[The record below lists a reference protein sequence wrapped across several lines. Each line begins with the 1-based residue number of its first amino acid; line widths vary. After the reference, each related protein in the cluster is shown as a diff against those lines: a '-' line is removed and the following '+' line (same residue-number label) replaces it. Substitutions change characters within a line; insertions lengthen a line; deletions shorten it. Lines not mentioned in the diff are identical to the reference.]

1 MPIMVNGVQ
10 VDITALNNASPVIK
24 QVASDIGGLETSAA
38 QAARGTSGINSEM
51 QSAEVTAANYATAI
65 GMVTTAVT
73 LMVGAYNLGEIG
85 AQNTRLMESGET
97 LARSY
102 GDSLDNIISKVNE
115 ASLGTVSNMS
125 IIESSN
131 KAMMLGVSGSA
142 EQLASLMEIAALRG
156 RAMGISTTQ
165 AFDDMVRGIGRMS
178 PMILD
183 NLGIVVDAEGTYGAY
198 AQSIGK
204 SSSELTRS
212 EKIQALLNK
221 VIEEGNE
228 LLDDAGGLVDD
239 NAAKYERLEAR
250 VDDYQATLA
259 MAIDNAINPSIEGF
273 LSMADAMDAAT
284 DATGFTDQRSRI
296 YLGAMQLEID
306 KQKELEQR
314 IQDTSAARWEGMAS
328 MYETVKA
335 AGELSG
341 AFLSVSGADEV
352 AVEGAIKVQEAYDKY
367 NDTLSD
373 LQIDHDELI
382 AKKQELIEQG
392 WSPESE
398 KIQDVNDRL
407 AENEQK
413 QKDVTEAMKGTLDQM
428 LINTAMAGLD
438 ADAQLALAR
447 ATGQINDAA
456 YVALSSQQDLKK
468 QYDDGLISA
477 QEYADKTM
485 ALRDAISRLE
495 SKGITITVDAILNEI
510 RNVYQ
515 NTIGSYYS
523 DMNKGGGNAYGYADG
538 TDGWMTVPPGYPN
551 DSYPV
556 MMQSGERFAVIPA
569 GDNAAPISGGM
580 GGMGGGNV
588 YNLNVQIGNHLG
600 DEENLRNSL
609 YPHFIELVHRA
620 ESDGHIKSQ
629 G

>member
-1 MPIMVNGVQ
+1 MPLVVNGVQ

-38 QAARGTSGINSEM
+38 QASRGTSGMNSEM
-51 QSAEVTAANYATAI
+51 ESAEITAMNYATAI

-73 LMVGAYNLGEIG
+73 VMVGAYNLGEIG
-85 AQNTRLMESGET
+85 AQNTRLMESGIN

-102 GDSLDNIISKVNE
+102 GDSMDNIIAKVSE

-142 EQLASLMEIAALRG
+142 EELASLMEIAALRG

-198 AQSIGK
+198 ADSIGK

-221 VIEEGNE
+221 VINEGNK
-228 LLDDAGGLVDD
+228 LLEDAGGLVDD

-250 VDDYQATLA
+250 IDNYQATLA
-259 MAIDNAINPSIEGF
+259 MAVDEAINPSIEAF
-273 LSMADAMDAAT
+273 LNMSDAMDRASE
-284 DATGFTDQRSRI
+284 ATGFTDQRSRI
-296 YLGAMQLEID
+296 YLGAMQLEVE
-306 KQKELEQR
+306 KQQELEER
-314 IQDTSAARWEGMAS
+314 INATSTARWEGLAS
-328 MYETVKA
+328 MYETVTA
-335 AGELSG
+335 TEAVAESFFTI
-341 AFLSVSGADEV
+341 AGADED
-352 AVEGAIKVQEAYDKY
+352 AVKGAIKVKEAYDDYGMK
-367 NDTLSD
+367 LSD
-373 LQIDHDELI
+373 LQLDHDELLL
-382 AKKQELIEQG
+382 KKQELLDQG
-392 WSPESE
+392 WGPESE
-398 KIQDVNDRL
+398 KIQSVNEKL

-413 QKDVTEAMKGTLDQM
+413 QKDVTTAMQGTLEQM
-428 LINTAMAGLD
+428 LLNTAAAGLD
-438 ADAQLALAR
+438 AEAQLALAR
-447 ATGQINDAA
+447 ATGQIDEESYA
-456 YVALSSQQDLKK
+456 ALSAQQALKG
-468 QYDDGLISA
+468 QYDAGLLTA
-477 QEYADKTM
+477 QQYADNTM
-485 ALRDAISRLE
+485 VLKDAIASLE
-495 SKGITITVDAILNEI
+495 SKKVTITVDAILNEI
-510 RNVYQ
+510 RNSFQSSV
-515 NTIGSYYS
+515 GSYYS
-523 DMNKGGGNAYGYADG
+523 NLNSGGGNAYGYAEG

-580 GGMGGGNV
+580 GGGGSTVIQFNINTPV
-588 YNLNVQIGNHLG
+588 NIM
-600 DEENLRNSL
+600 DEEKAVNVLT
-609 YPHFIELVHRA
+609 P
-620 ESDGHIKSQ
+620 
-629 G
+629 

>member
-1 MPIMVNGVQ
+1 MPLVVNGVQ

-38 QAARGTSGINSEM
+38 QASRGTSGMNSEM
-51 QSAEVTAANYATAI
+51 ESAEMTAMNYATAI
-65 GMVTTAVT
+65 GMVTTAVS

-85 AQNTRLMESGET
+85 AQNTRLMDSGIN

-102 GDSLDNIISKVNE
+102 GDSMNNIIESVSE

-142 EQLASLMEIAALRG
+142 EELASLMEIAALRS

-198 AQSIGK
+198 ADSIGK

-221 VIEEGNE
+221 VIDEGNK
-228 LLDDAGGLVDD
+228 LLEDAGGLVDD

-250 VDDYQATLA
+250 VDNYQATLA
-259 MAIDNAINPSIEGF
+259 MAVDNAINPSIEAF
-273 LSMADAMDAAT
+273 LDMSDAMDRASE
-284 DATGFTDQRSRI
+284 ATGYTDQRSRV

-306 KQKELEQR
+306 KQEELEER
-314 IQDTSAARWEGMAS
+314 ILSTAAARMTGLAS
-328 MYETVKA
+328 MYETVTA
-335 AGELSG
+335 TEQVAS
-341 AFLSVSGADEV
+341 AFVTVAGADED
-352 AVEGAIKVQEAYDKY
+352 AVKGAIKVQETYEKY
-367 NDTLSD
+367 GQTLSD
-373 LQIDHDELI
+373 LQLDHDELLL
-382 AKKQELIEQG
+382 KKQELIYQG
-392 WSPESE
+392 WWPESE
-398 KIQDVNDRL
+398 KIQDVNDKL

-413 QKDVTEAMKGTLDQM
+413 QKDVTTTMQGTLQQM
-428 LINTAMAGLD
+428 LLNTAAAGLD
-438 ADAQLALAR
+438 AEAQLALVR
-447 ATGQINDAA
+447 ATGQIDEESYA
-456 YVALSSQQDLKK
+456 ALSAQQALKG
-468 QYDDGLISA
+468 QYEAGLLTA
-477 QEYADKTM
+477 QQYADKTM
-485 ALRDAISRLE
+485 VLKDAIASLE
-495 SKGITITVDAILNEI
+495 SKGVTITVDAILNEI
-510 RNVYQ
+510 RNSFQ
-515 NTIGSYYS
+515 NSVGSYYS
-523 DMNKGGGNAYGYADG
+523 NLNNGGGNAYRYAEG

-569 GDNAAPISGGM
+569 GSQASPIA
-580 GGMGGGNV
+580 GGGGLGGSPQIV
-588 YNLNVQIGNHLG
+588 FAPVIQNLFGNQS
-600 DEENLRNSL
+600 DIVNTL
-609 YPHFIELVHRA
+609 YPAFIQMLEMSKA
-620 ESDGHIKSQ
+620 DGYNN

>member
-1 MPIMVNGVQ
+1 MPLVVNGVQ

-38 QAARGTSGINSEM
+38 QASRGTSGMNSEM
-51 QSAEVTAANYATAI
+51 ESAEMTAMNYATAI
-65 GMVTTAVT
+65 GMVTTAVS

-85 AQNTRLMESGET
+85 AQNTRLMDSGIN

-102 GDSLDNIISKVNE
+102 GDSMNNIIESVSE

-142 EQLASLMEIAALRG
+142 EELASLMEIAALRG

-198 AQSIGK
+198 ADSIGK

-221 VIEEGNE
+221 VIDEGNK
-228 LLDDAGGLVDD
+228 LLEDAGGLVDD

-250 VDDYQATLA
+250 VDNYQATLA
-259 MAIDNAINPSIEGF
+259 MAVDNAINPSIEAF
-273 LSMADAMDAAT
+273 LDMSDAMDRASE
-284 DATGFTDQRSRI
+284 ATGYTDQRSRV

-306 KQKELEQR
+306 KQEELEER
-314 IQDTSAARWEGMAS
+314 ILSTAAARMTGLAS
-328 MYETVKA
+328 MYETVTA
-335 AGELSG
+335 TEQVAS
-341 AFLSVSGADEV
+341 AFVTVAGADED
-352 AVEGAIKVQEAYDKY
+352 AVKGAIKVQETYEKY
-367 NDTLSD
+367 GQTLSD
-373 LQIDHDELI
+373 LQLDHDELLL
-382 AKKQELIEQG
+382 KKQELIDQG
-392 WSPESE
+392 WWPESE
-398 KIQDVNDRL
+398 KIQDVNDKL

-413 QKDVTEAMKGTLDQM
+413 QKDVTTTMQGTLQQM
-428 LINTAMAGLD
+428 LLNTAAAGLD
-438 ADAQLALAR
+438 AEAQLALVR
-447 ATGQINDAA
+447 ATGQIDEESYA
-456 YVALSSQQDLKK
+456 ALSAQQALKG
-468 QYDDGLISA
+468 QYDAGLLTA
-477 QEYADKTM
+477 QQYADKTM
-485 ALRDAISRLE
+485 VLKDAIASLE
-495 SKGITITVDAILNEI
+495 SKKVTITVDAILNEI
-510 RNVYQ
+510 RNSFQ
-515 NTIGSYYS
+515 NSVGSYYS
-523 DMNKGGGNAYGYADG
+523 NLNNGGGNAYGYAEG

-569 GDNAAPISGGM
+569 GSQASPIA
-580 GGMGGGNV
+580 GGGGLGGSPQIV
-588 YNLNVQIGNHLG
+588 FAPVIQNLFGNQS
-600 DEENLRNSL
+600 DIVNTL
-609 YPHFIELVHRA
+609 YPAFIQMLEMSKA
-620 ESDGHIKSQ
+620 DGYNN